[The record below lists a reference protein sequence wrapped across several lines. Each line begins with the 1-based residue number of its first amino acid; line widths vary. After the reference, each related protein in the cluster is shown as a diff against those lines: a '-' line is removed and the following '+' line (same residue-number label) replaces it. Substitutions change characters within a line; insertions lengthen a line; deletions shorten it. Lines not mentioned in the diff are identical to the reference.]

1 MFRSTYFCQECPTC
15 GRSLQIRV
23 EYLGKRVTCQHCH
36 GQLCAADPA
45 NHPVDCAHSSES
57 LSLLQRADKLL
68 RSAERNTAN
77 ARLPQ
82 PR

>member
-1 MFRSTYFCQECPTC
+1 MFRSTYFSQECPTC

-45 NHPVDCAHSSES
+45 NHPVDCAHSCES
-57 LSLLQRADKLL
+57 LVQRVDKLL
-68 RSAERNTAN
+68 RSADRSSAN
-77 ARLPQ
+77 ARSPQ
-82 PR
+82 RR

>member
-1 MFRSTYFCQECPTC
+1 MLSSTYFYQECPTC

-36 GQLCAADPA
+36 GQFEAIDAASIRLDQA
-45 NHPVDCAHSSES
+45 TETNA
-57 LSLLQRADKLL
+57 LL
-68 RSAERNTAN
+68 RRANELLDTSAQQKAQSRS
-77 ARLPQ
+77 PY